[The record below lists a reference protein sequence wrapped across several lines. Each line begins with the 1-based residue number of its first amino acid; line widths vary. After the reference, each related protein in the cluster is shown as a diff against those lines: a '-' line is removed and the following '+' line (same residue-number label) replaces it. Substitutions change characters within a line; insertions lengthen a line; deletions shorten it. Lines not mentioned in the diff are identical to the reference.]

1 MEALRTHII
10 PCLFWGVICPN
21 LVLFFTGEDLCQN
34 PPMCPSLLLPAACGR
49 FWHKSTQ
56 GKNNTNLGQ
65 ITRNNIFSSPDKIFC
80 QNTSLCPSLLPPAA
94 CGVICL
100 HFILLW
106 HFSHLHFAWAFETEG
121 GIYVGIKN
129 RTFAPS
135 LCISV
140 MLDIMLTISIHST
153 GYENSKHVIQNRST
167 K

>member
-1 MEALRTHII
+1 MSFFGL
-10 PCLFWGVICPN
+10 ICPN
-21 LVLFFTGEDLCQN
+21 FVLFFTVVDLCQN
-34 PPMCPSLLLPAACGR
+34 PPMCPSLL
-49 FWHKSTQ
+49 
-56 GKNNTNLGQ
+56 
-65 ITRNNIFSSPDKIFC
+65 
-80 QNTSLCPSLLPPAA
+80 PPTAA

-167 K
+167 RQILHSCNFMIPAPLFYEVNDPLLQVCYKPKKHVAKHAHLVI